1 MWTGH
6 LLFYILSVQSMK
18 PCCHNNTS
26 YQWSPDS
33 SQWLLGVLNKH
44 CYYTVV
50 TLLVKFHLI
59 FSPKKVTEE
68 ISFTPELLV
77 LKFSPSINVHETQIF
92 KYFPSKN
99 LLNWFFQFSFK
110 LNLMIWWC
118 FICIYYWNLG
128 SVLFELSLF
137 SSSWKYIW
145 KSTSCFHANQSLL
158 VLTDIEIKCWW
169 LQLHPVFFFFL

>member
-33 SQWLLGVLNKH
+33 SQWLLRVLNKH

-59 FSPKKVTEE
+59 FSPKKVTEK
-68 ISFTPELLV
+68 ISFAPELLV
-77 LKFSPSINVHETQIF
+77 LKFSPLINIHEIQILSE
-92 KYFPSKN
+92 KSLILFPLKIY
-99 LLNWFFQFSFK
+99 WIDFFQFSFK
-110 LNLMIWWC
+110 LNLKWFYGALFV
-118 FICIYYWNLG
+118 FITETWDLSCLSWAFFLLLG
-128 SVLFELSLF
+128 SIFERVHHVF
-137 SSSWKYIW
+137 M
-145 KSTSCFHANQSLL
+145 
-158 VLTDIEIKCWW
+158 LTNLCW
-169 LQLHPVFFFFL
+169 F

>member
-1 MWTGH
+1 MFFINIW
-6 LLFYILSVQSMK
+6 LYYVDRAFIVLYILSVQSMK

-33 SQWLLGVLNKH
+33 SQWLLRVLNKH
-44 CYYTVV
+44 CYYMVV

-68 ISFTPELLV
+68 ISFAPELLV
-77 LKFSPSINVHETQIF
+77 LKFSPSINVHEIQIF

-110 LNLMIWWC
+110 LNLKWFYGALFV
-118 FICIYYWNLG
+118 FITETWDLSCLSWAFFLLLG
-128 SVLFELSLF
+128 SIFERVHHVF
-137 SSSWKYIW
+137 M
-145 KSTSCFHANQSLL
+145 
-158 VLTDIEIKCWW
+158 LTNLCW
-169 LQLHPVFFFFL
+169 F

>member
-1 MWTGH
+1 MFFINIW
-6 LLFYILSVQSMK
+6 LYYVDRAFIVLYILSVQSMK

-33 SQWLLGVLNKH
+33 SQWLLRVLNKH

-50 TLLVKFHLI
+50 TLFVKFHLI

-68 ISFTPELLV
+68 ISFAPELLV
-77 LKFSPSINVHETQIF
+77 LKFSPSINVHEIQIF

-110 LNLMIWWC
+110 LNLKW
-118 FICIYYWNLG
+118 FYGALFVLLKLGIC
-128 SVLFELSLF
+128 
-137 SSSWKYIW
+137 
-145 KSTSCFHANQSLL
+145 L
-158 VLTDIEIKCWW
+158 VWVE
-169 LQLHPVFFFFL
+169 PFFFFLEVYLKEYIMFSC